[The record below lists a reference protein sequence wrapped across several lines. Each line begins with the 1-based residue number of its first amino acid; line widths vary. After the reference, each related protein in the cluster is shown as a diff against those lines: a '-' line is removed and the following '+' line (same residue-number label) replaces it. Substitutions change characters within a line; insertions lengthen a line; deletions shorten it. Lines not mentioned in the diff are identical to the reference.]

1 MCLELIYKF
10 EFRFHRPPS
19 ARCILV
25 FGRARHCG
33 YRSAH
38 LGGKITRGN
47 FGCKHLPFLL
57 GEHRRLGHIGP
68 ADRVRLQ
75 IGAVAET
82 CIVQQAH
89 GNRYLGFARDRT
101 DQDAIKLNR
110 RQRDQRTIGLAC
122 GGVQNRKV
130 IGQLIGGLPCQEKGG
145 RSARPLLPLS
155 VFSGAQAAG
164 AEKAVSV
171 RVSKGSAAARNR
183 ASTTEELAR
192 ERSRRGN
199 LGGVASSLTE
209 SEQRSS

>member
-57 GEHRRLGHIGP
+57 GEHRRLAHIGP

-130 IGQLIGGLPCQEKGG
+130 IVEFDRRLALSSKG
-145 RSARPLLPLS
+145 RTLCKASVAFVNLDSAARPPEPKRRFRSEFRRVRPRLATAHQQRKNWPRAASLP
-155 VFSGAQAAG
+155 QP
-164 AEKAVSV
+164 
-171 RVSKGSAAARNR
+171 RRPCR
-183 ASTTEELAR
+183 
-192 ERSRRGN
+192 RSD
-199 LGGVASSLTE
+199 E
-209 SEQRSS
+209 C